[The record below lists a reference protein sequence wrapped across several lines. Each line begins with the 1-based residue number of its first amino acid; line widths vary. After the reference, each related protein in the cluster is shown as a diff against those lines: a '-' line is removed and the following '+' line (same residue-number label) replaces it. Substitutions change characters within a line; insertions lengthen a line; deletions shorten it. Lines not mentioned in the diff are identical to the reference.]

1 VTTQLRIDQISFAA
15 GKFAKG
21 GTIPRSAYLLRNL
34 SFEIAQGDRITLL
47 GASGAGKTTLLRL
60 LCRLDDPV
68 QGAIYLNGQAFSS
81 LPVMELRRQ
90 ILFVPQEPKLLGMTV
105 REALLYPLN
114 LRNLRQSEAEQRV
127 NEWCDRIQI
136 PRDWLNRTELQLSL
150 GERQLVALTR
160 ALICQAPILLL
171 DEPTAAL
178 DAGHRDRILEVISGL
193 SGHTILMAT
202 HQLDLAAQFSQ
213 RVLYLERGELA
224 EDGNRDRIDWQ
235 NLETAIAKIAAEE
248 AAEWD

>member
-1 VTTQLRIDQISFAA
+1 
-15 GKFAKG
+15 
-21 GTIPRSAYLLRNL
+21 
-34 SFEIAQGDRITLL
+34 
-47 GASGAGKTTLLRL
+47 LRL
-60 LCRLDDPV
+60 LSRLDDPV
-68 QGAIYLNGQAFSS
+68 QGAIYLNGQALQSI
-81 LPVMELRRQ
+81 PVIELRRQ
-90 ILFVPQEPKLLGMTV
+90 ILYVPQEPKLLGMTV
-105 REALLYPLN
+105 QEALLYPLK
-114 LRNLRQSEAEQRV
+114 LRNLQQSEAEQRV
-127 NEWCDRIQI
+127 NEWIERIQI

-160 ALICQAPILLL
+160 AFVCQAPILLL

-213 RVLYLERGELA
+213 WVLYLERGELA
-224 EDGNRDRIDWQ
+224 ELGNRDRIDWQ
-235 NLETAIAKIAAEE
+235 HLNTAIAKIAAED